1 MDDPIRTPLNLSVDV
16 LTSGPTHLVEAL
28 DPNLDSSLLLISDFT
43 FPVDLTDSKQKS
55 VFVSRYFSCEIYCTM
70 I

>member
-43 FPVDLTDSKQKS
+43 FPVDLLT
-55 VFVSRYFSCEIYCTM
+55 VSRSQCLFLGISVVRYIAQ
-70 I
+70 

>member
-28 DPNLDSSLLLISDFT
+28 DPNLDSFLLISDFT
-43 FPVDLTDSKQKS
+43 FPVDLLT
-55 VFVSRYFSCEIYCTM
+55 VSRSQCLFLGISVVRYIAQ
-70 I
+70 